1 MSLRGPELLAL
12 TAESAAAFAGFTFPA
27 FRHLLAFEPYRNA
40 LQDAT
45 QPESEVE
52 RRPFAIGAVVD
63 GTPAGL
69 VLGSIPLEASARN
82 DRLRNAELL
91 SLFVSQPY
99 RDLGLGTMLLRQA
112 ETHLREQGQR
122 FVHGIY
128 MTGQPSIGYL
138 ETMLS
143 REGWSEPKFRFA
155 SARFTV
161 ERLREAD
168 WIRRLPHIR
177 GYETV
182 PWHELP
188 REETRAAR
196 ERHEQAPWIPDSL
209 RFWLFT
215 PEMADRGTSLGIRY
229 KGELVG
235 WVLNHAFQ
243 DSKTLRF
250 SAAFVRWDLARL
262 GLALP
267 AVARSIERMPAAGYT
282 HGSFVTPPHLEGMQA
297 AIAKYVAPWADF
309 VGESRGV
316 YKELS

>member
-1 MSLRGPELLAL
+1 VPSPGPELRAL
-12 TAESAAAFAGFTFPA
+12 GPADAPRFAGFTFPA
-27 FRHLLAFEPYRNA
+27 FRHLLSLEPFRNA
-40 LQDAT
+40 LQDPT
-45 QPESEVE
+45 QPESEVP
-52 RRPFAIGAVVD
+52 RRPFAVGAEQD
-63 GTPAGL
+63 GAPVGL
-69 VLGSIPLEASARN
+69 LLGSIPLEPSERN
-82 DRLRNAELL
+82 DRVRNAELL
-91 SLFVSQPY
+91 SLFVSPTY
-99 RDLGLGTMLLRQA
+99 RRAGVATALLRRA
-112 ETHLREQGQR
+112 ESVLREQGQR

-128 MTGQPSIGYL
+128 MTGQPSIAHL
-138 ETMLS
+138 ETMFA

-161 ERLREAD
+161 ERLRQAA
-168 WIRRLPHIR
+168 WIRRLPNIK

-182 PWHELP
+182 PWHELGDD
-188 REETRAAR
+188 EVAAAR
-196 ERHEQAPWIPDSL
+196 ERHERAAWIPDSL

-215 PEMADRGTSLGIRY
+215 PEMADRATSLGIRY

-235 WVLNHAFQ
+235 WVLNHAYQ

-267 AVARSIERMPAAGYT
+267 AVARSIERMPAAGYS